1 MSNATLFALIRQELA
16 VLNGTV
22 GWQGNQ
28 GLAGRHISNATILA
42 LIESTLVTLD
52 PTAGAQGGTRG
63 PPGLNATDCGCHH
76 TLVSK
81 NNVLLDDYFFYIV
94 GGAAGLLLL
103 NMLTLM
109 YACARKDKQKPN
121 KAMAQQ
127 MEDALSKI
135 AALEKVIAASAES
148 NPTSIPNP
156 MHVNEENVTLDF
168 SIPGAPKRKKSQ
180 RKRSMLV

>member
-1 MSNATLFALIRQELA
+1 MTPGPRGPPGT
-16 VLNGTV
+16 NGTD
-22 GWQGNQ
+22 GAQGPQ
-28 GLAGRHISNATILA
+28 GPIGMQGPPGENGTCRDSNATILA
-42 LIESTLVTLD
+42 LIQSKLAV
-52 PTAGAQGGTRG
+52 TRG
-63 PPGLNATDCGCHH
+63 PPSLNATDCGCHPS
-76 TLVSK
+76 LVSK
-81 NNVLLDDYFFYIV
+81 NSVLRDDYFFYIV

-148 NPTSIPNP
+148 NPTAIPNP
-156 MHVNEENVTLDF
+156 MHVNEEGKERGNDF
-168 SIPGAPKRKKSQ
+168 SIPGAPKRKKIQ
-180 RKRSMLV
+180 RKRSMQV